1 MSRVVWTRH
10 ARTRSSL
17 PKVPLPER
25 RLCDTWL
32 AALSRRN
39 SLLWGPPPPKKDFAM
54 AWLRK
59 RWLLLLGSVPWIV
72 EIVRWIRR
80 LLEWGE
86 HTEFVEHHFGDLKA
100 IWAIIGKPPWWVNIP
115 LLLGGLALIW
125 LDLRRRYAGQVAA
138 PTFTPQIS
146 VEMIGNIPNI
156 RVADDPVAVALF
168 EGKEHDNLLP
178 LLEAD
183 KIFSWARPMGRGEP
197 PLTMISGAKWKT
209 FHFLFAPRSSPEM
222 RNQTFL

>member
-1 MSRVVWTRH
+1 LIFPYFNEYRNIRAGVKGCLDAACPYSF
-10 ARTRSSL
+10 SL
-17 PKVPLPER
+17 PKVPYPEGDYA
-25 RLCDTWL
+25 RLGWRPCPDETPFL
-32 AALSRRN
+32 
-39 SLLWGPPPPKKDFAM
+39 GPPPPKKDFAM

-59 RWLLLLGSVPWIV
+59 RWLLLLGLVPWIV

-125 LDLRRRYAGQVAA
+125 LDLRRRHAGQVAA

-156 RVADDPVAVALF
+156 RVANDPVAVALF
-168 EGKEHDNLLP
+168 EGKEQDKLLP

-183 KIFSWARPMGRGEP
+183 KMA
-197 PLTMISGAKWKT
+197 
-209 FHFLFAPRSSPEM
+209 
-222 RNQTFL
+222 